1 MLWKEVVV
9 IVDDD
14 DEIYFNTVSV
24 HQQCSS
30 LEPVVYLNLIT
41 SLKISHKIN
50 FLQNYVKTTFTIHF
64 VKHCRNYT
72 CFKTAK
78 SGLCLSVQWQAVP
91 EDRNTILKTS
101 FASFTFAFSTITTIC
116 WWVAG
121 VRNELLVVILGVKA
135 RSAMFYFLHNRF
147 KPLFGFITLSLSFP
161 ANLENSAKGSNFFFE
176 TLRRN

>member
-1 MLWKEVVV
+1 MFFTRAMCLPK
-9 IVDDD
+9 
-14 DEIYFNTVSV
+14 F
-24 HQQCSS
+24 
-30 LEPVVYLNLIT
+30 IT

-50 FLQNYVKTTFTIHF
+50 FLQNYVKTTETILQF
-64 VKHCRNYT
+64 ISLNATEIIRVLKELRV
-72 CFKTAK
+72 
-78 SGLCLSVQWQAVP
+78 G
-91 EDRNTILKTS
+91 RNTILRTS

>member
-1 MLWKEVVV
+1 MFFTRASCLPK
-9 IVDDD
+9 
-14 DEIYFNTVSV
+14 
-24 HQQCSS
+24 
-30 LEPVVYLNLIT
+30 LIT